1 MLTTRLTGE
10 KIPDY
15 DSKIEEFLTNNEF
28 NDSDDLPNTVIGID
42 NLKGKLYRYIEI
54 NGMDDSWTV
63 IEFLEEVL
71 DLVDVLSFGARVRYK
86 GCDNRYRPNGVM
98 INGLATFR
106 TQGYAK

>member
-1 MLTTRLTGE
+1 
-10 KIPDY
+10 
-15 DSKIEEFLTNNEF
+15 
-28 NDSDDLPNTVIGID
+28 
-42 NLKGKLYRYIEI
+42 
-54 NGMDDSWTV
+54 MDDSWTV